1 MTEFEVID
9 MGHHIILTITTGVT
23 HGASTATLIHMT
35 PAQHKQLIDVLQNP
49 IPDKKNEETTI

>member
-23 HGASTATLIHMT
+23 HGASTATLIT
-35 PAQHKQLIDVLQNP
+35 
-49 IPDKKNEETTI
+49 